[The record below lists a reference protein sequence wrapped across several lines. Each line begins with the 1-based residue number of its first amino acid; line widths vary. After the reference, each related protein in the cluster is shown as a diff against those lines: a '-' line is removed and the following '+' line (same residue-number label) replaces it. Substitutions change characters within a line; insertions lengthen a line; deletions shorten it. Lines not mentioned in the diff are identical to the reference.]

1 VNVTPESSTVVA
13 GRKPVLA
20 ALASTDVNIECVYLR
35 RDMKNSIAAEIRK
48 ICGEQGIPVKFV
60 PQEKLNRLTEGTLH
74 QGVVAVTTAI
84 ELLDLESM
92 LADIAPS
99 WDDTMRL
106 KPLLLIPDRISDPH
120 NLGAIV
126 RSAAAFGCSGV
137 ILPERNSAPLGSTTI
152 KASAGAALS
161 MRFARVGNVGAGG
174 EDQLVSRLEPVVAQ
188 VGDAGQEPHL
198 IDRAGPPAAP
208 GAHLD
213 AVAFPRDLDP
223 LGARRDQH
231 QIFQL
236 AARLLADHFVEP
248 ELRRVAESG
257 LHRAGIRHHGEEGGR
272 PEVGRP
278 ARRLLRL
285 GAGGREG

>member
-1 VNVTPESSTVVA
+1 MNVTPESSTVVA

-161 MRFARVGNVGAGG
+161 MRFARVGNVGQAIRQLKERGYWVAGLAG
-174 EDQLVSRLEPVVAQ
+174 TGSVSLDEADWDRPIVLVVGNEADGISKGVESECDLLVSIPISPSVESLNASVA
-188 VGDAGQEPHL
+188 AGIALH
-198 IDRAGPPAAP
+198 A
-208 GAHLD
+208 
-213 AVAFPRDLDP
+213 
-223 LGARRDQH
+223 
-231 QIFQL
+231 
-236 AARLLADHFVEP
+236 AARARFI
-248 ELRRVAESG
+248 AGTGESD
-257 LHRAGIRHHGEEGGR
+257 
-272 PEVGRP
+272 
-278 ARRLLRL
+278 
-285 GAGGREG
+285 